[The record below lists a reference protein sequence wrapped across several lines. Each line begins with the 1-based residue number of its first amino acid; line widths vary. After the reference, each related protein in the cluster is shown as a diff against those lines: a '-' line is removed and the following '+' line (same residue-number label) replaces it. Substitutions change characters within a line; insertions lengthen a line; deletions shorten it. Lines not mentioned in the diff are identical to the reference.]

1 VLWDSA
7 THDWGFIVREIWFL
21 GEEYGPVPLFRWLQ
35 HVSTVVGSAVVA
47 AYGVYRLSK
56 VAPRPSA
63 AGGTPTGALAGSGPV
78 SALIVGISLR
88 DPEVAVGAALLA
100 LVGVAIVWRS
110 AGQRAPGRPRTHETC

>member
-56 VAPRPSA
+56 VAPRPSPPA
-63 AGGTPTGALAGSGPV
+63 VRRPGLWLAPV
-78 SALIVGISLR
+78 PLSALIVGISL
-88 DPEVAVGAALLA
+88 
-100 LVGVAIVWRS
+100 
-110 AGQRAPGRPRTHETC
+110 